1 MALDFDYPQGAT
13 PLDPDE
19 VAGLIPQHITT
30 QNDLNEWEATNIL
43 KARQW
48 LYAQVRRGVLSEDF
62 VIDLHRRMFGATWQW
77 AGKFRRTDKN
87 IGCDWLQINIKL
99 HDLLADT
106 KYWLKHDIY
115 AIDEIA
121 ARFHHRLVAIHC
133 FPNGNG
139 RHARMMADAFLREQ
153 GIQPFA
159 WGYRD
164 LTKKTDIRELYLMAL
179 READRGNIS
188 KLLEF
193 VRQ

>member
-1 MALDFDYPQGAT
+1 MALDFYYPQGAT

-19 VAGLIPQHITT
+19 IAGLIPRHITT

-48 LYAQVRRGVLSEDF
+48 LYAHVRRNVLSEDF
-62 VIDLHRRMFGATWQW
+62 VVDLHRRMFGATWQW
-77 AGKFRRTDKN
+77 AGQFRRTDKN
-87 IGCDWLQINIKL
+87 IGCDWLQISIKL
-99 HDLLADT
+99 RDLLADA
-106 KYWLKHDIY
+106 KYWLTHGIY

-139 RHARMMADAFLREQ
+139 RHARMMADALLREQ
-153 GIQPFA
+153 GIRPFA
-159 WGYRD
+159 WGYGD
-164 LTKKTDIRELYLMAL
+164 LAKTTDVRELYLIAL
-179 READRGNIS
+179 READRGNMT